1 MNFITYIYE
10 AMMIYQLGQD
20 KPDIH
25 ESVFVAESADVIGKV
40 ILKKQSSVWFNA
52 VIRADLDQIEI
63 GERTNIQD
71 GAVLH
76 VDPNQPMVIGNDVT
90 IGHQAMVHGKSIG
103 DRTLVGIHAVIL
115 EGASIGKDCLIAAN
129 ALVKSNAV
137 IPDGSMVVGS
147 PGKIIKEIDERMK
160 LMIAAGASVYVKK
173 AAEMCSSLVKL

>member
-1 MNFITYIYE
+1 MTIRKFKSFT
-10 AMMIYQLGQD
+10 
-20 KPDIH
+20 PVIH
-25 ESVFVAESADVIGKV
+25 EEAYVDESAIVIGDVSIGKE
-40 ILKKQSSVWFNA
+40 SSVWPKSA
-52 VIRADLDQIEI
+52 IRGDVQKITI